1 MTVQKG
7 SVFRAF
13 LSMKQ
18 SPDGNQMARD
28 IGAARKTQPVG
39 VADSLTHLGM
49 DLTGT
54 KTTELA

>member
-1 MTVQKG
+1 
-7 SVFRAF
+7 
-13 LSMKQ
+13 
-18 SPDGNQMARD
+18 MARD

>member
-18 SPDGNQMARD
+18 PPDGNQMARD
-28 IGAARKTQPVG
+28 IGAARKAQPVG
-39 VADSLTHLGM
+39 VAASARASAWISTD
-49 DLTGT
+49 T
-54 KTTELA
+54 KATELA